1 MTSHQR
7 KLVNVMDRKPS
18 TAIKAPRYCGA
29 CPRRPM
35 NKDLWK
41 VLFDAARE
49 AHGKE
54 QLGLVSVKGDRAWFQ
69 VTGDPTPY
77 SIVLSDAELAMFH
90 L

>member
-1 MTSHQR
+1 
-7 KLVNVMDRKPS
+7 
-18 TAIKAPRYCGA
+18 
-29 CPRRPM
+29 M

-41 VLFDAARE
+41 ALFDAARE

-54 QLGLVSVKGDRAWFQ
+54 QLGLVSIKGNRAWFQ